1 MTLRDLLPP
10 TARKA
15 LYQFLAFANA
25 VLAILAVVPGVP
37 FDVPAA
43 IAVVAAVAGAAGFGL
58 AAGNTPAPPL
68 ED

>member
-25 VLAILAVVPGVP
+25 VLAILIVVPGIP

-43 IAVVAAVAGAAGFGL
+43 IVVLAAIANAAGFPL